1 MSLLPFS
8 LRPVSLLT
16 WLALPL
22 LLALAAS
29 GQARPIDQ
37 PMDTHVL
44 EQPGHS
50 YAFSDVQL
58 DSADGARHYQVWI
71 ARPATPAPAA
81 GYPVLYLLDGN
92 AALGALDAELLD
104 ELARRP
110 HPPVLV
116 AVGYAG
122 GKRINGPG
130 RAYDYTPSAP
140 TSERFREM
148 RTGGADAFLAWLLD
162 RLEPTVARQVPLDR
176 RQRALWGHSLG
187 GLFVL
192 HALLTRPD
200 AFAQGYAVSPSL
212 WWSPTVLPQDDEPLR
227 QRFKTHPAHLLLLQ
241 GSAERDLP
249 AHFQSEVPADATQ
262 RLAERLGR
270 IPGLALRYETL
281 AGLGHGPM
289 LPASLRWV
297 VEHGTF

>member
-1 MSLLPFS
+1 MPLSPFS
-8 LRPVSLLT
+8 SLPSPRCT

-22 LLALAAS
+22 LLALALP

-37 PMDTHVL
+37 PMDAQVL
-44 EQPGHS
+44 QQPGHG
-50 YAFSDVQL
+50 YAFSELQL
-58 DSADGARHYQVWI
+58 DSTDGARHYQVWI

-92 AALGALDAELLD
+92 AALGGLNAELLD
-104 ELARRP
+104 TLAKRP

-116 AVGYAG
+116 AVGYTG
-122 GKRINGPG
+122 GKRIDGPG

-148 RTGGADAFLAWLLD
+148 ATGGADVFLAWLLE
-162 RLEPTVARQVPLDR
+162 RLEPAVARQLPLDPG
-176 RQRALWGHSLG
+176 QRALWGHSLG

-212 WWSPTVLPQDDEPLR
+212 WWSPTVLPQDDQQLKA
-227 QRFKTHPAHLLLLQ
+227 RFQAHPVRLVLLQ
-241 GSAERDLP
+241 GGAERELP
-249 AHFQSEVPADATQ
+249 AHFQSEVPADATR
-262 RLAERLGR
+262 RLADRLGQL
-270 IPGLALRYETL
+270 PGIRVRYEVL
-281 AGLGHGPM
+281 EGLGHGPM
-289 LPASLRWV
+289 LPASLQTVLSEWR
-297 VEHGTF
+297 